1 MAGEGATTVLTVDLG
16 AESGRVMAV
25 DASRGALHLREL
37 HRFAN
42 RPVEVR
48 GTLYWDI
55 LALWA
60 EVRQG
65 IEVGLELKP
74 ASLGVDSWAVDFGLL
89 DASGALLGNP
99 VHYRDRRT
107 DGAVERLTAR
117 LGRERI
123 FEATGIQFMPINTLT
138 QLFAMRERGEPEL
151 AHARRFLMIPDL
163 LNYWLTGAQACE
175 FSNATTTQL
184 YDPRARRWSRPLLDA
199 LELDPALFPEVR
211 APGTLLGTY
220 RGVDVV
226 VPATHD
232 TGSAVAAMPATAPDA
247 AFISSGTWSLV
258 GTVVDAP
265 VINAAALAANVTNE
279 GAADGRF
286 RLLKNVMGLWILQE
300 CRRAWQRQGVTMSY
314 DAIVELAAREP
325 ALRSVIPVDDARFL
339 PPGDHPQVVRDVCRE
354 RGEPVPETPAAIA
367 RCVFDSLALAY
378 RRVLETLSVLTGRS
392 FGAVHVLGGGSRN
405 ALLNQATA
413 DACARTVV
421 AGPAEATV
429 LGNALVQLRALG
441 VVADLD
447 EGRRWI
453 ASNSEQ
459 RTFEPRDVGA
469 WDAAYA
475 RLADTRSEGSNL

>member
-1 MAGEGATTVLTVDLG
+1 MPGEGATTVLAVDLG

-25 DASRGALHLREL
+25 EAARGELRLREL

-48 GTLYWDI
+48 GTLHWDI

-60 EVRQG
+60 NVQHG
-65 IEVGLELKP
+65 IEAGLELRP
-74 ASLGVDSWAVDFGLL
+74 ASLAIDSWAVDFGLL

-107 DGAVERLTAR
+107 DGAVERMTAAI
-117 LGRERI
+117 GRERI

-138 QLFAMRERGEPEL
+138 QLFAMREQDAPAL
-151 AHARRFLMIPDL
+151 KHARRFLMIPDL
-163 LNYWLTGAQACE
+163 LNYWLTGEQACE
-175 FSNATTTQL
+175 FTNATTTQL
-184 YDPRARRWSRPLLDA
+184 YDPRARSWSRPLLDA
-199 LELDPALFPEVR
+199 LDLDPALFPDVR
-211 APGTLLGTY
+211 DPGTFLGTY

-226 VPATHD
+226 APATHD
-232 TGSAVAAMPATAPDA
+232 TGSAVAAMPATSAEA

-265 VINAAALAANVTNE
+265 VIDAAALAANVTNE

-300 CRRAWQRQGVTMSY
+300 CRRAWERQGEAMTY
-314 DAIVELAAREP
+314 DAIVEMAAKEP

-339 PPGDHPQVVRDVCRE
+339 PPGDHPSVVRELCRE
-354 RGEPVPETPAAIA
+354 RGEPVPETPAAVA

-378 RRVLETLSVLTGRS
+378 RHVLETLSGLTGRS

-413 DACARTVV
+413 NACACTVV

-429 LGNALVQLRALG
+429 LGNALVQLRSLG
-441 VVADLD
+441 VAADLD

-453 ASNSEQ
+453 AGSSEQ
-459 RTFEPRDVGA
+459 RTYEPRDVEA
-469 WDAAYA
+469 WEHAYA
-475 RLADTRSEGSNL
+475 RLADARGEGSLR